1 MRKNI
6 FIMSFVFFVSVFFS
20 CSFFEEK
27 EEEITFYLPEFST
40 EISSLCKT
48 EFSHWQIKIQN
59 SEKVFFKETAENKIT
74 IKTKK
79 NEPLS
84 VLAFPINK
92 LSDGNLCQFFKPCGT
107 IYPYDFNYDNSSQ
120 TLTWENGFCA
130 SIINHLFESQKESD
144 FSSSQINEF
153 IKSFNWQK
161 MMQTLL
167 EKIAENSHEIENFQS
182 NSQSNSQSQ
191 KFFNPWQIDI
201 SNLLENLSTKNFS
214 SSLIK
219 TSYIFT
225 FSKEDLGFSLDDE
238 VLSSY
243 VPENAFINECS
254 ILSFKKNNPTLF
266 LCNNFYGTLIT
277 ATSAKKTS
285 VQWIYMPIVN

>member
-6 FIMSFVFFVSVFFS
+6 FIMSFVFFANLFFS
-20 CSFFEEK
+20 CSFFEET
-27 EEEITFYLPEFST
+27 EEITFYFPDSST
-40 EISSLCKT
+40 EITTLCKT

-59 SEKVFFKETAENKIT
+59 SEETFFYEMNENKIT

-84 VLAFPINK
+84 VLAFPITK
-92 LSDGNLCQFFKPCGT
+92 LSDENLCQFFKPCGT
-107 IYPYDFNYDNSSQ
+107 IYPYDFNYNDSSQ

-130 SIINHLFESQKESD
+130 TIINQLFESQKESN

-153 IKSFNWQK
+153 IRSFNWQK
-161 MMQTLL
+161 MMQTIL
-167 EKIAENSHEIENFQS
+167 EKIAENSQEIEM
-182 NSQSNSQSQ
+182 SQSQ
-191 KFFNPWQIDI
+191 NFFNPWQIDI

-214 SSLIK
+214 SSLLK
-219 TSYIFT
+219 TSNIYT
-225 FSKEDLGFSLDDE
+225 FLKEDLRFSHNDTI
-238 VLSSY
+238 LSSY
-243 VPENAFINECS
+243 VPENAFINEYS
-254 ILSFKKNNPTLF
+254 ILNFKKNNPTLF
-266 LCNNFYGTLIT
+266 LYNNFYGTLIT